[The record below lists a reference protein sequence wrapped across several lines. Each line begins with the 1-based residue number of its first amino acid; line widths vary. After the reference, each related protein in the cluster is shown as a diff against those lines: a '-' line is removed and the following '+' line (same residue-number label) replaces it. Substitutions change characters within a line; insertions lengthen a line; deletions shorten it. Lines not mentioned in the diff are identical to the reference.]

1 MKTKSCFCFLF
12 ILSMITSSFGRP
24 EPQFINN
31 NPCGSS
37 FGGQVSG
44 QFIND
49 NQYQTIKYG
58 FQNPIDISAKV
69 NQENGFSN
77 SHTFNE
83 YRKNAPCSVFQFG
96 K

>member
-1 MKTKSCFCFLF
+1 
-12 ILSMITSSFGRP
+12 MITSSFGRP

-31 NPCGSS
+31 PCRGSS
-37 FGGQVSG
+37 Y

-58 FQNPIDISAKV
+58 SHADGFVQSSSNFGNDLNAGV
-69 NQENGFSN
+69 N
-77 SHTFNE
+77 FNE
-83 YRKNAPCSVFQFG
+83 YRKNAPCSVLVLG

>member
-12 ILSMITSSFGRP
+12 NLSMITSSFGRP

-31 NPCGSS
+31 NPCGFS

-49 NQYQTIKYG
+49 DQYQTIKSG
-58 FQNPIDISAKV
+58 SHGPVQSSS
-69 NQENGFSN
+69 NQEGFN
-77 SHTFNE
+77 LSHTFNE